1 VSVLNYIILN
11 LLLSAA
17 WAALT
22 GEFTPGNLAGG
33 FVMGYVVLWLARG
46 ALGQSSYF
54 VKVPQVIAF
63 IGYFLWELVK
73 ANVRVAAEV
82 LTPGHQMRPAIV
94 AIPLDLRSP
103 LAITLL
109 AQMITLTPGTL
120 SLDVSS
126 DRRVLYVHSM
136 YVDDID
142 AFRRSIKDG
151 FERRLLQVLS

>member
-1 VSVLNYIILN
+1 
-11 LLLSAA
+11 
-17 WAALT
+17 
-22 GEFTPGNLAGG
+22 
-33 FVMGYVVLWLARG
+33 
-46 ALGQSSYF
+46 
-54 VKVPQVIAF
+54 
-63 IGYFLWELVK
+63 
-73 ANVRVAAEV
+73 
-82 LTPGHQMRPAIV
+82 MRPAIV